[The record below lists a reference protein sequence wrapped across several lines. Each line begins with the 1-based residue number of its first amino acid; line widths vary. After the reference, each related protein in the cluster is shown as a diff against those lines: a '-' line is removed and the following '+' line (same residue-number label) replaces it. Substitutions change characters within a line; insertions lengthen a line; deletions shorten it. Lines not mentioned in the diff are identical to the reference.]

1 MEEID
6 IKKKERC
13 LKEKKTKECM
23 NFVFYIFS
31 YLTILEKLRLQGNE
45 KTGGC

>member
-13 LKEKKTKECM
+13 LKEKKNKGMHDFCFLHIQLFN
-23 NFVFYIFS
+23 NFGKIAF
-31 YLTILEKLRLQGNE
+31 TRKR
-45 KTGGC
+45 KDW